1 MFYRYQISVH
11 AICIYGYHN
20 LFLFFVADKAE
31 RLLAEA
37 ASYGSQLVVFPEAFI
52 GGYPRGS
59 NFGVTIGNRTAK
71 GKEEFRKYHAAAID
85 VPGKEHFS
93 MGPIKIMAVQ
103 IFHEMLHEFPRS
115 LFEEN
120 IICHSYISFVF
131 YFILMWLDRG

>member
-1 MFYRYQISVH
+1 MLS
-11 AICIYGYHN
+11 
-20 LFLFFVADKAE
+20 DKAE

-85 VPGKEHFS
+85 VPGKLPTCICES
-93 MGPIKIMAVQ
+93 LDWMAVTWP
-103 IFHEMLHEFPRS
+103 ILV
-115 LFEEN
+115 
-120 IICHSYISFVF
+120 HSSTPV
-131 YFILMWLDRG
+131 DTSTHK